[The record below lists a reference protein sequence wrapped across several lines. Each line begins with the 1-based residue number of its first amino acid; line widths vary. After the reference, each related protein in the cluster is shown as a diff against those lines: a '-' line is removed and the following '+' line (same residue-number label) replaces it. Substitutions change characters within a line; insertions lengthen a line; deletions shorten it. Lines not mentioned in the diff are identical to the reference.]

1 MDFTFTDEQRQLGDS
16 IEKFLSKEYG
26 FEARKAIVAS
36 DAGWSRKVWAQ
47 FADMGL
53 LGLAIAEEH
62 GGLGTGPEELI
73 VALTALGRHLVVEP
87 YVPCAILA
95 PRLIAEAGTAAQCA
109 ALLPAIASGESL
121 VTAALF
127 EPGERYSLTPATTKA
142 RRDGSAWVLDGAKS
156 VVPFGAQADAMVV
169 SAACDDGPGLFLVRR
184 GASGLALRDSRTLDG
199 LRVADIGF
207 TAVAAERLGSGGSA
221 ANAISAATDFA
232 IAAVCNGAVGT
243 MEGLNAQTLEYLK
256 TRQQF
261 GQPIGRFQ
269 ALQHR
274 AVDMFIHCEQSKSI
288 AWLAMVKAMTATHA
302 ERGRAV
308 AAAKVHIGRSARAVS
323 QSGVQLHGGI
333 GVTNELAAAHYAKHL
348 TLLDFTLGDAEHHL
362 DRFVAAG

>member
-1 MDFTFTDEQRQLGDS
+1 MDFSFTDEQRQLGDS
-16 IEKFLSKEYG
+16 LEKFLSKEYG

-36 DAGWSRKVWAQ
+36 DTGWSRKVWAQ
-47 FADMGL
+47 FAEMGL

-73 VALTALGRHLVVEP
+73 VSLTALGRHLVVEP

-95 PRLIAEAGTAAQCA
+95 PRLIAEAGTAAQCE
-109 ALLPAIASGESL
+109 ALLPEIASGESL
-121 VTAALF
+121 MTAALF
-127 EPGERYSLTPATTKA
+127 EPGERYSLAPVGTKA
-142 RRDGSAWVLDGAKS
+142 RREASGWVLDGVRA
-156 VVPFGAQADAMVV
+156 VVPFGAQADAIVV
-169 SAACDDGPGLFLVRR
+169 SAACDGVPCLFLVRR
-184 GASGLALRDSRTLDG
+184 GAAGLNLRDSRTLDG
-199 LRVADIGF
+199 LHVADVELRS
-207 TAVAAERLGSGGSA
+207 VAAERIGSGGSA
-221 ANAISAATDFA
+221 EGAIAVATDVA
-232 IAAVCNGAVGT
+232 IAAVCNAAVGA
-243 MEGLNAQTLEYLK
+243 MEGLNAQTLEYIK

-288 AWLAMVKAMTATHA
+288 AWLAMVKAMAGAHA
-302 ERGRAV
+302 ERSRTV

-362 DRFVAAG
+362 DRFIASA